1 MVKSLSYG
9 QQRCNY
15 FFKWYTNFKKKAAME
30 TNRNWK
36 KLSEEKYLFYVGEKK
51 IGELEYQTSKWN
63 RSAIIN
69 IEGQLY
75 SIQHSGFWKSK
86 LQILNYKSHVV
97 LKAYSEKWFSS
108 QTTLEYKGVKLHL
121 KIRNNP
127 LAEFV
132 ITNETS
138 ELLSY
143 SLETNGGTVV
153 TNIISLPENDDYLLD
168 FLLWY
173 LFQPIAQE
181 NAGENM
187 VFQSLL
193 MSL

>member
-1 MVKSLSYG
+1 
-9 QQRCNY
+9 
-15 FFKWYTNFKKKAAME
+15 ME

-86 LQILNYKSHVV
+86 LQILNYKSNVV

-108 QTTLEYKGVKLHL
+108 QTTIEYKGVKLHL

-132 ITNETS
+132 ITNEAS

-181 NAGENM
+181 NAGDNL

>member
-1 MVKSLSYG
+1 
-9 QQRCNY
+9 
-15 FFKWYTNFKKKAAME
+15 ME

-36 KLSEEKYLFYVGEKK
+36 KITEKKYLFLVGEKK
-51 IGELEYQTSKWN
+51 IGELELGSSLRN

-69 IEGQLY
+69 VEGQLY
-75 SIQHSGFWKSK
+75 TLIHSGFWKRK
-86 LQILNYKSHVV
+86 LQILDYKGNVV
-97 LKAYSEKWFSS
+97 LKAYPERWFSND
-108 QTTLEYKGVKLHL
+108 TTVTYQNANLHL

-132 ITNETS
+132 ITNEIS

-143 SLETNGGTVV
+143 SLETNEGIVV
-153 TNIISLPENDDYLLD
+153 TKIISLPENENYLLD

-173 LFQPIAQE
+173 LFRPVAEE
-181 NAGENM
+181 NSGDRLI
-187 VFQSLL
+187 FQSLL